1 VELADPF
8 RMFALEGEGKRCA
21 RQARITI
28 RSNETFES
36 GVSIYSK
43 ETRKGDLQ
51 EWQWATMQCL
61 RS

>member
-1 VELADPF
+1 VGLVDPF
-8 RMFALEGEGKRCA
+8 GMFALESEGKRCA

-28 RSNETFES
+28 RSNETFKL
-36 GVSIYSK
+36 GVSIYSN